1 MRDTSTICMG
11 DSYERMSPLWY
22 NTHLSQSHNSI
33 QLIPNHSLT
42 FSNQLIQKTKTK
54 NKNKFNSIM
63 CQIQCACGGSFSG
76 TKFDLIGAG
85 RGQYHAAPS
94 QIQRHFNTK
103 KHKKWIQENQQL
115 CCEGEVYIG
124 EGVYI
129 EEEEEEKEKE
139 QARCVVCSV
148 EIASYYCRDGPTL
161 CMCQSCGEDE
171 EEEDMEELEVRHS
184 RELEEWKAD
193 ATEEELEELEQCP
206 DDFWKRLITEFPE
219 DEEQKE
225 AEGQRVGVVVE
236 LEVDEIEI
244 DGITYY
250 YEEQTDTF
258 YDPETQDKVVPNTI
272 MKEWRDWTY
281 KEIIS
286 L

>member
-1 MRDTSTICMG
+1 
-11 DSYERMSPLWY
+11 
-22 NTHLSQSHNSI
+22 
-33 QLIPNHSLT
+33 
-42 FSNQLIQKTKTK
+42 
-54 NKNKFNSIM
+54 M

-171 EEEDMEELEVRHS
+171 DEEDMEELEVRHS

-193 ATEEELEELEQCP
+193 ATEEELEEMKEMKSIMTL
-206 DDFWKRLITEFPE
+206 
-219 DEEQKE
+219 EEQKE
-225 AEGQRVGVVVE
+225 AFEMVELCHVVE

>member
-1 MRDTSTICMG
+1 MRECRPYGITLNPTHSKSLSHILKST
-11 DSYERMSPLWY
+11 
-22 NTHLSQSHNSI
+22 H
-33 QLIPNHSLT
+33 
-42 FSNQLIQKTKTK
+42 TK
-54 NKNKFNSIM
+54 NKNKKQKQKQINSIM

-124 EGVYI
+124 EGVY
-129 EEEEEEKEKE
+129 
-139 QARCVVCSV
+139 V
-148 EIASYYCRDGPTL
+148 
-161 CMCQSCGEDE
+161 EDE
-171 EEEDMEELEVRHS
+171 EEEELEVRHS
-184 RELEEWKAD
+184 REPEEWKAD

-250 YEEQTDTF
+250 YEEQSETF

>member
-1 MRDTSTICMG
+1 
-11 DSYERMSPLWY
+11 
-22 NTHLSQSHNSI
+22 
-33 QLIPNHSLT
+33 
-42 FSNQLIQKTKTK
+42 
-54 NKNKFNSIM
+54 M

-94 QIQRHFNTK
+94 QIQRHLNTK
-103 KHKKWIQENQQL
+103 KHKKWLTTEQQL

-124 EGVYI
+124 EGVY
-129 EEEEEEKEKE
+129 
-139 QARCVVCSV
+139 V
-148 EIASYYCRDGPTL
+148 
-161 CMCQSCGEDE
+161 EDE

-225 AEGQRVGVVVE
+225 ADTELCHVVE

-250 YEEQTDTF
+250 YCEQTDTF

>member
-1 MRDTSTICMG
+1 MRECRPYGITLT
-11 DSYERMSPLWY
+11 
-22 NTHLSQSHNSI
+22 SHNHTTQSNSFQI
-33 QLIPNHSLT
+33 TLSHSQIN
-42 FSNQLIQKTKTK
+42 SYKTK
-54 NKNKFNSIM
+54 NKKQKQIQFNSIM

-124 EGVYI
+124 EGVY
-129 EEEEEEKEKE
+129 
-139 QARCVVCSV
+139 V
-148 EIASYYCRDGPTL
+148 
-161 CMCQSCGEDE
+161 EDE
-171 EEEDMEELEVRHS
+171 EEEELEVRHS

-219 DEEQKE
+219 DEDEQKE

-250 YEEQTDTF
+250 YEEQSDTF
-258 YDPETQDKVVPNTI
+258 YDPETQDKVYPNTI

>member
-1 MRDTSTICMG
+1 
-11 DSYERMSPLWY
+11 
-22 NTHLSQSHNSI
+22 
-33 QLIPNHSLT
+33 
-42 FSNQLIQKTKTK
+42 
-54 NKNKFNSIM
+54 M

-124 EGVYI
+124 EGVY
-129 EEEEEEKEKE
+129 
-139 QARCVVCSV
+139 V
-148 EIASYYCRDGPTL
+148 
-161 CMCQSCGEDE
+161 EDE
-171 EEEDMEELEVRHS
+171 EEEELEVRHS

-193 ATEEELEELEQCP
+193 ATEEELEEMKEMKSIMTL
-206 DDFWKRLITEFPE
+206 
-219 DEEQKE
+219 EEQKE
-225 AEGQRVGVVVE
+225 AFEMVELCHVVE

-250 YEEQTDTF
+250 YCEETDTF